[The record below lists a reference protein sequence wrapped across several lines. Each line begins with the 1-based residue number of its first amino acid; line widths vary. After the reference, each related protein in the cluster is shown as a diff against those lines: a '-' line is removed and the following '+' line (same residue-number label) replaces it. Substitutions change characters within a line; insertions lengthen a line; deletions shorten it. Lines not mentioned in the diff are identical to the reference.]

1 MSKFVK
7 KWVHRF
13 GIPGRVVYDG
23 GAENQKH
30 TQEVLETFNILAV
43 PIATYHPQSN
53 GVIERGHQQLVDAL
67 SKLGKKWV
75 KNLDSVLW
83 ADRVTTR
90 KSTGFSPF
98 QLIYGEDCVLPIEL
112 SAETWAT
119 IDWNKVTTREK
130 LLATRARQLQRRKED
145 IEKAQ
150 EAVRASREKNKKW
163 FDKNKQIRKDK
174 LEKGDWVLVHNTQL
188 EKQWSKKLDNRWL
201 GP

>member
-1 MSKFVK
+1 MPKDEGYGYLAVMRDDLSGWPEAEPMRKNDSFTMSKFIK

-75 KNLDSVLW
+75 KNLDAVL
-83 ADRVTTR
+83 
-90 KSTGFSPF
+90 
-98 QLIYGEDCVLPIEL
+98 
-112 SAETWAT
+112 
-119 IDWNKVTTREK
+119 
-130 LLATRARQLQRRKED
+130 
-145 IEKAQ
+145 
-150 EAVRASREKNKKW
+150 
-163 FDKNKQIRKDK
+163 
-174 LEKGDWVLVHNTQL
+174 
-188 EKQWSKKLDNRWL
+188 
-201 GP
+201 

>member
-1 MSKFVK
+1 M
-7 KWVHRF
+7 
-13 GIPGRVVYDG
+13 
-23 GAENQKH
+23 
-30 TQEVLETFNILAV
+30 
-43 PIATYHPQSN
+43 
-53 GVIERGHQQLVDAL
+53 DAL

-112 SAETWAT
+112 SMEMWAT
-119 IDWNKVTTREK
+119 IDWNKVTTGEK
-130 LLATRARQLQRRKED
+130 LLATRARQLQRRKKD

-201 GP
+201 GPYKIREVSTKGTYLLEEPDGTKLSSIYAGERIKRFYPRQGVLDWEEFF